1 MRNLRDIYN
10 KLTER
15 EVQILGI
22 EEFAKF
28 AVLLPLVVKNNE
40 PHILFEVRSRQLR
53 RQPGEICFPGGKKE
67 PHDKN
72 AMETAVRETSEEL
85 GIPASNIKN
94 VVPLDYL
101 VTPYGR
107 IIYPFAGMIVDEEKI
122 NPNPAEVEEV
132 FFVPLSYL
140 EQTEPEIYQV
150 HCKMVPEKNFPFHH
164 IVGGENYQWG
174 VRSIKEH
181 FYYYED
187 KVIWG
192 LTARILAHFLEL
204 LRRKS

>member
-1 MRNLRDIYN
+1 
-10 KLTER
+10 
-15 EVQILGI
+15 
-22 EEFAKF
+22 
-28 AVLLPLVVKNNE
+28 
-40 PHILFEVRSRQLR
+40 
-53 RQPGEICFPGGKKE
+53 
-67 PHDKN
+67 
-72 AMETAVRETSEEL
+72 METAVRETSEEL

-174 VRSIKEH
+174 ARSIKEH
-181 FYYYED
+181 F
-187 KVIWG
+187 
-192 LTARILAHFLEL
+192 L
-204 LRRKS
+204 LL